1 MDIRRIF
8 TLLIHIT
15 QGAYRGVR
23 NICYQPRHAKLRIFG
38 ERSRTTAPEQGQD
51 FHCCAPTIRKLCDSE
66 HLFLKV
72 QDESE
77 PYVVVPI
84 GWRVVVAVGSRAIGC
99 IVVPIAAANNTRSL
113 RPCPA

>member
-1 MDIRRIF
+1 
-8 TLLIHIT
+8 
-15 QGAYRGVR
+15 
-23 NICYQPRHAKLRIFG
+23 
-38 ERSRTTAPEQGQD
+38 
-51 FHCCAPTIRKLCDSE
+51 
-66 HLFLKV
+66 V